1 MAASSQT
8 RNLLLRYGVIVVM
21 ILALTLYIAYRLI
34 DNTVLHAAEWNAK
47 AAVELERID
56 TIRPIRGDI
65 IGADGSI
72 LATNMTV
79 YTPAIDFRCPKFD
92 EKEYRAQL
100 RPLADSLARYFP
112 RRSSTEWY
120 EYLSKPLA
128 KKKAERSRCFTI
140 VRDVSQSEVDRIRTF
155 PFLNGP
161 RRNTGLKVDEVHKRV
176 RPYGEMA
183 RRSIGAVG
191 LDSLHTVPYGKY
203 GLERSLDTL
212 LTGKPGYSKKV
223 SLTSAIVDWTDTP
236 AVDGYDV
243 LTTIDIKM
251 QDILETELN
260 NVLTTCEAD
269 WGTALLLE
277 VGTGD
282 IKAMASLERS
292 PDHSQYIESLNRA
305 VLRYE
310 PGSVVKLLSLMVAME
325 DGRTP
330 SLDHV
335 YPTGAAYVLHNR
347 STKDCTKTTELPLRR
362 ALEISSNIVF
372 SRMIMDAYGSC
383 PGRFYSRIKATGFLE
398 PIGAG
403 IAGEVPPRID
413 SLPTSASGQVALTR
427 QAYGYTTE
435 ISPLYTAS
443 LYNAVAGG
451 GRYVRPRLVR
461 GLRKNGV
468 DSIFPVSYIRDR
480 ICSEATARELRD
492 MLHLVVRGPRGTARH
507 VVPSDRVDI
516 AGKTGTAKMLDSSGY
531 IDGVNRVSFCGFFPF
546 ENPQYTCMVLIAHP
560 RTTWVSPEATSGR
573 VVKNVAEAMFAR
585 GMFGNSS
592 DFKATASGSPA
603 APTYYASSA
612 GHSRTLHSKL
622 GAGSSMHVL
631 TAPAKTSS
639 GVPDVRGLSFR
650 EAIATLERAGYN
662 VDFTGAGYVAAQT
675 PAPGTPAK
683 AGQKIRL
690 TLHE

>member
-1 MAASSQT
+1 MATQQT
-8 RNLLLRYGVIVVM
+8 RTLLLRYGAVVLFIIFVTLCIV
-21 ILALTLYIAYRLI
+21 YRLI
-34 DNTVLHAAEWNAK
+34 NNTVLHAAEWNAK

-79 YTPAIDFRCPKFD
+79 YTPALDFRCPKFD

-100 RPLADSLARYFP
+100 GPLSDSLARYFP
-112 RRSSTEWY
+112 RRNAKEWY
-120 EYLSKPLA
+120 AYLSKPLA
-128 KKKAERSRCFTI
+128 KKKAERSRCFTL
-140 VRDVSQSEVDRIRTF
+140 VRDISQSEVDLLRTF
-155 PFLNGP
+155 PFLKGSK
-161 RRNTGLKVDEVHKRV
+161 RFTGLKVDEAHKRV

-191 LDSLHTVPYGKY
+191 LDSVHTVPYGKY

-223 SLTSAIVDWTDTP
+223 SLTNAIVDWTDTP
-236 AVDGYDV
+236 AENGYDV

-260 NVLTTCEAD
+260 NVLSTCEAD

-292 PDHSQYIESLNRA
+292 PDSDQYIESLNRA

-330 SLDHV
+330 SLDHI

-383 PGRFYSRIKATGFLE
+383 PGRFYTRIKQTGFLE

-461 GLRKNGV
+461 GIRKDGV

-480 ICSEATARELRD
+480 VCSEATARELRD

-507 VVPSDRVDI
+507 VVPSDRVEI
-516 AGKTGTAKMLDSSGY
+516 AGKTGTAKMLGKEGY

-546 ENPQYTCMVLIAHP
+546 ENPRYTCMVLIAHP
-560 RTTWVSPEATSGR
+560 RHTWVSPEATSGR

-592 DFKATASGSPA
+592 DFTASATADPA
-603 APTYYASSA
+603 APTYYAS
-612 GHSRTLHSKL
+612 
-622 GAGSSMHVL
+622 AGSRGKRLHNLLGGGASMHVL
-631 TAPAKTSS
+631 PAPAKTGS

-650 EAIATLERAGYN
+650 EAITTLERAGYN
-662 VDFTGAGYVAAQT
+662 VDFAGAGYVAAQV

-683 AGQKIRL
+683 AGQKIHL